1 MSSFLLTRSLFFPYA
16 YVSIESIDCNLLS
29 SFKLKAVLLIS
40 SVKTLC
46 FALLNL
52 CRVFNITLLFFMNTL

>member
-40 SVKTLC
+40 PIKTC
-46 FALLNL
+46 FALSNL
-52 CRVFNITLLFFMNTL
+52 CRVFNTTLLFFMNTL